1 MAVSSAGIRL
11 FKFSLFEILKN
22 LTFCQLRN
30 VFPQISEAVHFYKE
44 IHSFTGP
51 PPEYRQGSSGTFSHP
66 DDYDVRE
73 GDDPVEVSTDY
84 APLYPVYENIDRY
97 ACAEK
102 EALRDE
108 HKTNPM
114 LEYRNS
120 SS

>member
-1 MAVSSAGIRL
+1 MLESDYSSHDL
-11 FKFSLFEILKN
+11 NFEMFFSD
-22 LTFCQLRN
+22 LT
-30 VFPQISEAVHFYKE
+30 EAVDLSKE
-44 IHSFTGP
+44 IHSFAGP
-51 PPEYRQGSSGTFSHP
+51 PPEYRQGSSGTFSYP

-84 APLYPVYENIDRY
+84 APLYPVYENINRY